1 MEYFC
6 CCGPLCTRARKRW
19 TSLKRTAAC
28 TGWKRTTCT
37 KSRARYAGRLQACT
51 CSIRMKL
58 RRCCDVAA
66 VGPFLR
72 IGYPDDSNIFPNVC
86 KSARA
91 RPRFNGRPSLPCKCN
106 AERGASYLSSSS
118 CVCARDEHD
127 GVDSMGAFSSSHAF
141 SIHRCDDV
149 SMQLFQPRC
158 AFQLLLALQES
169 SPSHLSFLSSL
180 GSHSG
185 VISYV
190 HHGVLA
196 FLASPSPTLGPSTR
210 TWHNLLGFKIL
221 SLVACM
227 H

>member
-19 TSLKRTAAC
+19 TSLKRTATC

-37 KSRARYAGRLQACT
+37 KSRARYAGRVQACT
-51 CSIRMKL
+51 CSTRMKL
-58 RRCCDVAA
+58 RRCCDVVA
-66 VGPFLR
+66 VGPCMR
-72 IGYPDDSNIFPNVC
+72 IGYLDGSNIVPNVC

-91 RPRFNGRPSLPCKCN
+91 RPRLNGRPSLPCKCN
-106 AERGASYLSSSS
+106 VEREALYLSSLS

-127 GVDSMGAFSSSHAF
+127 EVGSMGATSSSHAF
-141 SIHRCDDV
+141 SINRCGNV

-180 GSHSG
+180 GS
-185 VISYV
+185 
-190 HHGVLA
+190 
-196 FLASPSPTLGPSTR
+196 
-210 TWHNLLGFKIL
+210 
-221 SLVACM
+221 
-227 H
+227 